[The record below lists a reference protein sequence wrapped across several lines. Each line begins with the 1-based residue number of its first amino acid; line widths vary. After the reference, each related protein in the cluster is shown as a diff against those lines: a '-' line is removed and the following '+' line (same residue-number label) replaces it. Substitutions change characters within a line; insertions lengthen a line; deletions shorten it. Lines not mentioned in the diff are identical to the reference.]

1 MLTIRLQR
9 LGKTKRPTYRLIV
22 SEKIHDPQYGSL
34 EILGNYN
41 PIINPPEINLKVD
54 RIKYWIS
61 KGAQLSPTVHN
72 LLVGQKVIE
81 GKKQKSVALSTK
93 RRKTIADKKAKEAPA
108 VEAPKA

>member
-9 LGKTKRPTYRLIV
+9 VGKTKRPTYRLVV

-41 PIINPPEINLKVD
+41 PIVIPAELNLKVD

-61 KGAQLSPTVHN
+61 VGAQPSPTVHN
-72 LLVGQKVIE
+72 LLVGQKIIE
-81 GKKQKSVALSTK
+81 GKKRKSVALSDK
-93 RRKTIADKKAKEAPA
+93 RRKKIADKKAKSEPA
-108 VEAPKA
+108 VAPQA